1 LQLNCKFRFFLFPYS
16 LFLIFLF
23 LFFFI
28 AKGQSSSLRS
38 QYKETMVMAEA
49 LLNRGFFS
57 EALTNFE
64 IVAAKSKSR
73 EQKARALYYKGK
85 INSIY
90 LDQPEK
96 ALHIFKRILTTYPES
111 SAASDAFFE
120 SGIILFDR
128 ENYEKAHS
136 VFTRFGKTYPGNPRQ
151 KSAEIWADISKEL
164 YKNKRKTN
172 KKPKIEIEK
181 KDEITPLRVLVK
193 HPSKRIEVLS
203 AGNIVISDNTSGKMY
218 YSGWGPLI
226 LAEKNNKILING
238 STTDLHECRIRSDA
252 NDIKVNGSQFRG
264 FFTIHTK
271 FHNLYTINHVNLEE
285 YLYGVIPEEMP
296 TRWDKQAL
304 MAQAVAARTYALCM
318 KTKNR
323 HEEYDIKAT
332 TAAQV
337 YGGYSAEN
345 IRTTTAVNNTRG
357 QVMTH
362 NGRLIVAY
370 FHSNSG
376 GHTEDPVNVW
386 NVKIPYLRA
395 VPDNFSMSAPGNA
408 WEFFLSY
415 QGIKTRLHKNGIP
428 VGPIKKLQIVEKS
441 PSGRNRKIRIV
452 TEKGVVNISGNMFRA
467 SIGEAKIKSTLFTI
481 TPYRKGIYF
490 KGRGF
495 GHGVGMSQWGA
506 RKMAMK
512 GVNYKDI
519 LKYYYQDIRIVKMD
533 NLHVNSA

>member
-1 LQLNCKFRFFLFPYS
+1 LQLNRKFRFFLFMV
-16 LFLIFLF
+16 FLF
-23 LFFFI
+23 MVFFI
-28 AKGQSSSLRS
+28 AQGQSSSLRS
-38 QYKETMVMAEA
+38 HYQETMVMAEV
-49 LLNRGFFS
+49 LLSRGFFS

-64 IVAAKSKSR
+64 IVAAKAKSR
-73 EQKARALYYKGK
+73 GQRAKALFFKGK

-90 LDQPEK
+90 LDQQEK
-96 ALHIFKRILTTYPES
+96 ALHIFKRILATYPES
-111 SAASDAFFE
+111 SAAPDAFFE
-120 SGIILFDR
+120 SGIIFFDLK
-128 ENYEKAHS
+128 NYGKAHS
-136 VFTRFGKTYPGNPRQ
+136 VFTRFGKIYPGNSRQ
-151 KSAEIWADISKEL
+151 KSAEIWAGISKEL
-164 YKNKRKTN
+164 SKNKIKTS
-172 KKPKIEIEK
+172 KKQEIKIKK
-181 KDEITPLRVLVK
+181 KDEVTKLRVLVK
-193 HPSKRIEVLS
+193 NPSKRIKVLS

-218 YSGWGPLI
+218 YSGWGPIVLT
-226 LAEKNNKILING
+226 EKNNEILING
-238 STTDLHECRIRSDA
+238 SSTGLRVCKIQSDSTA
-252 NDIKVNGSQFRG
+252 ITVNGSQFRG
-264 FFTIHTK
+264 FFTIHAK
-271 FHNLYTINHVNLEE
+271 LHNLYTINHVNLEE

-323 HEEYDIKAT
+323 HEEYDIKST

-345 IRTTTAVNNTRG
+345 IRTTKAVNNTRG

-362 NGRLIVAY
+362 NGRLIIAY

-386 NVKIPYLRA
+386 NVKIPYLQG
-395 VPDNFSMSAPGNA
+395 VPDNFSTSAPGNA

-415 QGIKTRLHKNGIP
+415 KGIKNSLNKNGMKI
-428 VGPIKKLQIVEKS
+428 GPIKHLQIAEKS

-452 TEKGVVNISGNMFRA
+452 TDTGVVNISGNMFRA
-467 SIGEAKIKSTLFTI
+467 SMGEAKIKSTLFTV
-481 TPYRKGIYF
+481 TPYSKGIIF